1 MPPAGMMSRSKLKN
15 VDFYRKIPK
24 DMTEGTIPGSVISLV
39 ASVVIG
45 MLLISEISTY
55 ITPAFNTRV
64 VVDRSL
70 DGDLMRINFNVS
82 FPALSCEFASV
93 DVGDAMGLNRYNLT
107 KTVFKRPID
116 SNLNPLGP
124 IQWER
129 GEHKK
134 DPKHADDLQ
143 VDKAAALVK
152 YHGRQESRHSFVGQL
167 LRPVVSVEPSPRPGV
182 ESRCVGSAQEVPED
196 VEEQSAACGS
206 GLHET
211 RTAVRCAAHPGVS
224 VSASVHERVRCG

>member
-152 YHGRQESRHSFVGQL
+152 YHDDLGVKNPG
-167 LRPVVSVEPSPRPGV
+167 SVEPVVQLTARSFEGV
-182 ESRCVGSAQEVPED
+182 KKDATVLLVNFYAPWCP
-196 VEEQSAACGS
+196 
-206 GLHET
+206 
-211 RTAVRCAAHPGVS
+211 
-224 VSASVHERVRCG
+224 